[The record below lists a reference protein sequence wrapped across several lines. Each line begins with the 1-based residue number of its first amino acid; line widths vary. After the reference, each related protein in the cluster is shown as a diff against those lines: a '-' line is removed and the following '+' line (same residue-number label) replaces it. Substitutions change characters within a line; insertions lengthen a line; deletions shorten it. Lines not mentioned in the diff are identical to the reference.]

1 MVYSYWRRLHMKK
14 KFMICFGLSL
24 ASTGLVLAGR
34 HLVKH
39 LKKRNVKKDREKLES
54 YVNKYLHG
62 NEQLMEFIGT
72 LSDSQ
77 VKELIEIIESNEREQ
92 NQLKLKSPIIPKI
105 LEKKVTN
112 LIG

>member
-1 MVYSYWRRLHMKK
+1 
-14 KFMICFGLSL
+14 
-24 ASTGLVLAGR
+24 
-34 HLVKH
+34 
-39 LKKRNVKKDREKLES
+39 
-54 YVNKYLHG
+54 
-62 NEQLMEFIGT
+62 MEFIGT

-77 VKELIEIIESNEREQ
+77 VKELIEIIRSNEREQ

>member
-1 MVYSYWRRLHMKK
+1 MKK

-34 HLVKH
+34 HLVNH
-39 LKKRNVKKDREKLES
+39 LKTRNVKKDREKLEA
-54 YVNKYLHG
+54 YIDKYLHG
-62 NEQLMEFIGT
+62 NEQLMEFVGT

-77 VKELIEIIESNEREQ
+77 VKELIEILETNERKQ